1 MHKVYLSLGSNLG
14 ETKTNLQ
21 TAMALLEEQV
31 HITRQSSYYETE
43 PVGYEDQPWFLNMV
57 LEGETKLSPFE
68 LLAFTQSIEG
78 RMKRIKTMIN
88 GPRNIDVDILL
99 YDDENIQS
107 NHLTIPHP
115 RMHQRNFV
123 MVPLYEIAPDLQ
135 INGTAIADILKNL
148 QGEAIRKV
156 T

>member
-57 LEGETKLSPFE
+57 LEGETDLPPFE

-148 QGEAIRKV
+148 QGEVIRKV

>member
-78 RMKRIKTMIN
+78 RMKRIKTMVN

-115 RMHQRNFV
+115 RMQQRNFV

-135 INGTAIADILKNL
+135 INGTAIGDILKNL

>member
-31 HITRQSSYYETE
+31 HITRQSSFYETE
-43 PVGYEDQPWFLNMV
+43 PVGYEDQPWFLNLV
-57 LEGETKLSPFE
+57 LQGETELTPFE
-68 LLAFTQSIEG
+68 LLEFTQSVEKG
-78 RMKRIKTMIN
+78 MKRIKTMVN

-135 INGTAIADILKNL
+135 INGTAISDILKNL